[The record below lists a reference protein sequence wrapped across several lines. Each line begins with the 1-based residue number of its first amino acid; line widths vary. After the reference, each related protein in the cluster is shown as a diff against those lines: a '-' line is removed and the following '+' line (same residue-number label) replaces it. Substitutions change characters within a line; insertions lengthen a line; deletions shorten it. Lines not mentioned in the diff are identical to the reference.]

1 MVVALL
7 TRGSVA
13 APSETQL
20 VFSRAV
26 SGAEANP
33 SGPAFTW
40 DDYSSLRFQAVEDA
54 AIWSR
59 LWIGVGFV
67 EEIPSRGDILPF
79 TAGHHGIHV
88 ERAADGGFTG
98 RFNKAQHGGCRVVP
112 LQCRTGAKT
121 RCSFTACGYSRD
133 RRPILSTD
141 QDRDLHLDQYLG
153 LRPERLLPVAVETFG
168 PMLVARLDPQ
178 SGAERRWP
186 LVEEVFGQRALVS
199 DVSTVWSEFAADWK
213 ALAIAFAERKGAAML
228 FPNVAVWREEDT
240 TIIAVLQPVDLDR
253 TLCRIRV
260 FGNGRTVDEAATR
273 RFMKELRERA
283 ADAEAGQG
291 ALGRDGLHAVQI
303 RARFEAEVCAAIEGL
318 AGEVPIDAVCR
329 TDGKDLW

>member
-7 TRGSVA
+7 THGSIA

-20 VFSRAV
+20 FLQRAV
-26 SGAEANP
+26 SGAGADP
-33 SGPAFTW
+33 SGPALTW
-40 DDYSSLRFQAVEDA
+40 DDFSSLRFQALEDA

-59 LWIGVGFV
+59 LWIGVGFA

-88 ERAADGGFTG
+88 ERAPDGGFTA

-121 RCSFTACGYSRD
+121 RCSFTACGHSRD

-141 QDRDLHLDQYLG
+141 RDRNLHLDQYLG

-168 PMLVARLDPQ
+168 PLLVARLDPR
-178 SGAERRWP
+178 SETDRRWP

-213 ALAIAFAERKGAAML
+213 ALAIAFAERKGAATL
-228 FPNVAVWREEDT
+228 FPNVAVWREDDA
-240 TIIAVLQPVDLDR
+240 TIIAVLQPVALDR

-260 FGNGRTVDEAATR
+260 FGNGRTVDEATAR
-273 RFMKELRERA
+273 LFMKELRERA
-283 ADAEAGQG
+283 ADAEAGRG
-291 ALGRDGLHAVQI
+291 ALERDGL
-303 RARFEAEVCAAIEGL
+303 RASETRVRFEAEVLAAIERLG
-318 AGEVPIDAVCR
+318 GEVPVDAVCR